1 MSGID
6 WTSIVII
13 INNYFHDLATGLLL
27 SSAVILWVLGRR
39 AESGGPA
46 ERGALAR
53 AYPTLKRFA
62 WGAFIWIILGG
73 IPRTIFFTRYEWD
86 PAVIHGIV
94 PALIVKHV
102 FMVCAIVVGAIMW
115 HRMAKVARAESSEGG
130 AQSPP
135 E

>member
-1 MSGID
+1 M
-6 WTSIVII
+6 TSIVII

-27 SSAVILWVLGRR
+27 SSAVILWVLGRQ
-39 AESGGPA
+39 AEQGGVA
-46 ERGALAR
+46 ERKALAR

-73 IPRTIFFTRYEWD
+73 IPRTIFFTTFEWD
-86 PAVIHGIV
+86 PAVIKGIV

-102 FMVCAIVVGAIMW
+102 FMVCAILIGAVMW
-115 HRMAKVARAESSEGG
+115 NRMAKVARAEIAEDG
-130 AQSPP
+130 